1 MYVWDTFRKATLRVI
16 HLRCGFCSN
25 FLGVTGMMARLD
37 VLKFTPS
44 PKKRK
49 LGQRHIWQWT
59 GKWVLGYAIWKWD
72 LNRLPHRFTE
82 GPTVF
87 LFGWT
92 ISSLMKLILHF
103 TSCLVCHVTLG
114 ALLFFIISMYLSF
127 FFFFFMESR
136 RDLGGKNKK

>member
-72 LNRLPHRFTE
+72 LNRLPHRFAE

-87 LFGWT
+87 FVWLD
-92 ISSLMKLILHF
+92 
-103 TSCLVCHVTLG
+103 
-114 ALLFFIISMYLSF
+114 Y
-127 FFFFFMESR
+127 
-136 RDLGGKNKK
+136 